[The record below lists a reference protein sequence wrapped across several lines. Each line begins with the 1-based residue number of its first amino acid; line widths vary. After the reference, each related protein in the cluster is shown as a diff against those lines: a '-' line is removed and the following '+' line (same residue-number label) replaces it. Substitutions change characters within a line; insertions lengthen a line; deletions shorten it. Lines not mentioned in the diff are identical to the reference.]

1 MGAFCAKPPRALR
14 LLTMAAELKGG
25 DVIKVCP
32 MPDVALTVES
42 RTLAAPARPPSAD
55 KDDIKGYNAK
65 MLKKMQDSFQKV
77 VQAKSSDMV
86 EVTISPGEGRG
97 GTTGRCAVVPARKAC
112 SAKLLD

>member
-1 MGAFCAKPPRALR
+1 
-14 LLTMAAELKGG
+14 MAAPAPLKGG

-55 KDDIKGYNAK
+55 KDDVEGYNAK
-65 MLKKMQDSFQKV
+65 MLKKMQESFQKV

-97 GTTGRCAVVPARKAC
+97 GTTGRCAGVPARKAC